1 MREQAVLHAGQE
13 HHGELQAL
21 SGVQGHEGDHA
32 LRLRLGGFGG
42 NLRCGGVLTLRAGGA
57 VRDRVGVG
65 NQRHVLEELFQ
76 VGAGVLGL
84 ELDHGVQQFGEV
96 LNARLILNILGGA
109 QSRQVSGLLKDRF
122 QAGCGGFGAGNL
134 RQVIHEAHE
143 LGVLLH
149 RGSAQAGDVSC
160 LACGGV
166 EGDAVRTRVLRHHG
180 LRLGT
185 DTALGLVQDA
195 AHVHVVIG
203 VAQGAQVGER
213 ILDFLTLVEAGATD
227 HAVGQAGTH
236 EHVLEGSGL
245 RVGAVEDSDVTG
257 LHAVFI
263 GKAVNFAGDVACLGV
278 LGFGDV
284 TDNLRTRA
292 GGGPQLLRAAV
303 GVALNDR
310 IRRRE
315 DVLRGAVVLLE
326 QDRVGVRVVLLE
338 VRDIADIRAAEGVNG
353 LVGVTHHGQFGRG
366 HRVRVGAA
374 VSRRLHV
381 GADQFTHQLVLGV
394 VRVLVLVHE
403 DVAEL
408 AAVVVGDFGELLQ
421 QEDGAANQVVKVEG
435 VGGAQ
440 TLRVD
445 GVNLRDGLL
454 VRVIASHAGGVRL
467 SADQFVLQRGNTV
480 AHCLGGELLGVQVE
494 LFDDE
499 AQQALRVGRI
509 VDGEGGLQA
518 QGGGLT
524 AQHAHAEAVKGRD
537 PHVLGARAD
546 QRLDTFTHFGG
557 SLVGEGDG
565 EDLAGG
571 RAVGCKQVG
580 DAVGEHAGLAGAGA
594 RDDEQGRA
602 GVQHGFFLAF
612 VEPGG
617 EGGGVHRIEAVG
629 AFAVGVGGVEVIA
642 VAADS
647 VSGRHEVAERVCGG
661 EGCGHAGFRNG
672 RAISRGTVGG
682 HAGGQGG
689 GHALCGRFHHRS
701 VHHCGVHGRGVVVV
715 LGRGYVVVGVEG
727 RLIFRYRCCG
737 GDEFGGEQAVL
748 FGEGLLLLFGLVAHH
763 LPRCL
768 EYTFDIPCY
777 RIYSA
782 APTRSVNQP
791 HNLNRQRQT
800 GGTE

>member
-1 MREQAVLHAGQE
+1 M
-13 HHGELQAL
+13 
-21 SGVQGHEGDHA
+21 
-32 LRLRLGGFGG
+32 
-42 NLRCGGVLTLRAGGA
+42 
-57 VRDRVGVG
+57 
-65 NQRHVLEELFQ
+65 
-76 VGAGVLGL
+76 
-84 ELDHGVQQFGEV
+84 
-96 LNARLILNILGGA
+96 
-109 QSRQVSGLLKDRF
+109 
-122 QAGCGGFGAGNL
+122 
-134 RQVIHEAHE
+134 
-143 LGVLLH
+143 
-149 RGSAQAGDVSC
+149 
-160 LACGGV
+160 
-166 EGDAVRTRVLRHHG
+166 
-180 LRLGT
+180 
-185 DTALGLVQDA
+185 
-195 AHVHVVIG
+195 
-203 VAQGAQVGER
+203 
-213 ILDFLTLVEAGATD
+213 
-227 HAVGQAGTH
+227 
-236 EHVLEGSGL
+236 
-245 RVGAVEDSDVTG
+245 
-257 LHAVFI
+257 
-263 GKAVNFAGDVACLGV
+263 
-278 LGFGDV
+278 
-284 TDNLRTRA
+284 
-292 GGGPQLLRAAV
+292 
-303 GVALNDR
+303 
-310 IRRRE
+310 
-315 DVLRGAVVLLE
+315 
-326 QDRVGVRVVLLE
+326 GVRVVLLE

-374 VSRRLHV
+374 ISRRLHV

-682 HAGGQGG
+682 HAGRQGCG
-689 GHALCGRFHHRS
+689 YVLCGRLHHRS
-701 VHHCGVHGRGVVVV
+701 IHPCGVHGRGVVVV

-727 RLIFRYRCCG
+727 RLIIRYRCCG

-748 FGEGLLLLFGLVAHH
+748 FGEGLLLLFGLIAHR

-782 APTRSVNQP
+782 APTRSVIRRTSYIGNGKPVAQNS
-791 HNLNRQRQT
+791 HARMT
-800 GGTE
+800 A